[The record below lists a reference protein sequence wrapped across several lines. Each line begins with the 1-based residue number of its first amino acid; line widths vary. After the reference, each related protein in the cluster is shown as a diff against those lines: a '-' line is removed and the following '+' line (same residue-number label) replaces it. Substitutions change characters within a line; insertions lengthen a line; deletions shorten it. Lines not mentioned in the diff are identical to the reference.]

1 MYRNILKKD
10 IKRKKTMNIILLLFT
25 ILATVFVASGIS
37 NVINVVNGTEYFLD
51 KAGIGDYVVI
61 TQDKNSNVKEIIEK
75 SEDIESYRSE
85 ECIWTATK
93 GRKVERAKA
102 LMKKLDISEIADNDI
117 NEVSG
122 GQLQRACIC
131 RSMINNPCVLFAD
144 EPTGALNRN
153 TSREVMDEIVRLN
166 DSGTTVMMAT
176 HDAGIAAKCKR
187 VFYLVD
193 GTIKGEYITDD
204 NLTQTERERSL
215 NNWLMDLGW

>member
-61 TQDKNSNVKEIIEK
+61 TQDKN
-75 SEDIESYRSE
+75 
-85 ECIWTATK
+85 
-93 GRKVERAKA
+93 
-102 LMKKLDISEIADNDI
+102 I
-117 NEVSG
+117 NVSG
-122 GQLQRACIC
+122 QQ
-131 RSMINNPCVLFAD
+131 
-144 EPTGALNRN
+144 
-153 TSREVMDEIVRLN
+153 
-166 DSGTTVMMAT
+166 
-176 HDAGIAAKCKR
+176 
-187 VFYLVD
+187 
-193 GTIKGEYITDD
+193 GEYITDD

>member
-85 ECIWTATK
+85 ECIWT
-93 GRKVERAKA
+93 
-102 LMKKLDISEIADNDI
+102 
-117 NEVSG
+117 
-122 GQLQRACIC
+122 
-131 RSMINNPCVLFAD
+131 
-144 EPTGALNRN
+144 
-153 TSREVMDEIVRLN
+153 SRRIYYR
-166 DSGTTVMMAT
+166 
-176 HDAGIAAKCKR
+176 
-187 VFYLVD
+187 
-193 GTIKGEYITDD
+193 
-204 NLTQTERERSL
+204 
-215 NNWLMDLGW
+215 